1 MTDVWVERY
10 RKEVLPKLTDTL
22 RPSSVL
28 FFGSRSAGTA
38 RAESDLDVIIV
49 AEAFAGIPFVRRMA
63 YVLGLVHFPLESDI
77 GATKARK
84 TRNEWVEDAAS
95 PSPSVFVS
103 SWPSISESRFPKHVD
118 YAARFPQPPLRLD
131 DLGLSLGCR
140 LVGYVVW
147 RPTQSLQPG
156 NT

>member
-77 GATKARK
+77 GSTKDTKLTDPEGCGSVSLDFVAFNLGIAVPEAR
-84 TRNEWVEDAAS
+84 
-95 PSPSVFVS
+95 
-103 SWPSISESRFPKHVD
+103 
-118 YAARFPQPPLRLD
+118 
-131 DLGLSLGCR
+131 
-140 LVGYVVW
+140 
-147 RPTQSLQPG
+147 
-156 NT
+156 

>member
-10 RKEVLPKLTDTL
+10 RKEVLPKLADTL

-28 FFGSRSAGTA
+28 VFGSRAVGA
-38 RAESDLDVIIV
+38 AHPESDLDVIIV

-63 YVLGLVHFPLESDI
+63 HVLGLV
-77 GATKARK
+77 
-84 TRNEWVEDAAS
+84 
-95 PSPSVFVS
+95 
-103 SWPSISESRFPKHVD
+103 RFPKHVD
-118 YAARFPQPPLRLD
+118 YAARFPQPPLKPD

-140 LVGYVVW
+140 LGGYVVW
-147 RPTQSLQPG
+147 HPTQSRQPG